1 MKLHIGPEEMG
12 RMFFYDIMML
22 YNRFEQFVKDEKEA
36 QEKQQSEYDAQY
48 GSQMDQDSDMQNQV
62 SQMTSKM
69 GSYTPSSLTSG
80 FNFPT

>member
-48 GSQMDQDSDMQNQV
+48 GSQMDHYSDMQNQV
-62 SQMTSKM
+62 SQMTSKI